1 MIISQTPFRISFVG
15 GGTDFEDFY
24 RKYPGRVLSTSIDKY
39 IYIAVN
45 KKFDDRIRISY
56 SKTENVKDIE
66 EIEHPIAKAVL
77 KEVGIKKGIEI
88 VSIGDIPG
96 KGTGLGSSSSFTV
109 GLLRALYSYLGK
121 LVSTDALAEKAA
133 EIEIKKVGAPIGK
146 QDHYAA
152 AFGGLNQITFNPD
165 GTVDVEPI
173 YLTPKIKK
181 EFQRHLLMFYTG
193 IQRSSAP
200 ILSEQKA
207 NIEKKFEAL
216 KKLSNL
222 VPIFRKA
229 IERGDFRE
237 AGEILHQNWL
247 IKKELSSQISNS
259 LIEEMYHKAIQA
271 KAWGGKIL
279 GAGGGGFLLVIAS
292 PQNQP
297 SVIDALKD
305 YPLVSFRF
313 TEAGSKIIF
322 RN

>member
-1 MIISQTPFRISFVG
+1 
-15 GGTDFEDFY
+15 
-24 RKYPGRVLSTSIDKY
+24 
-39 IYIAVN
+39 
-45 KKFDDRIRISY
+45 
-56 SKTENVKDIE
+56 
-66 EIEHPIAKAVL
+66 
-77 KEVGIKKGIEI
+77 
-88 VSIGDIPG
+88 
-96 KGTGLGSSSSFTV
+96 
-109 GLLRALYSYLGK
+109 
-121 LVSTDALAEKAA
+121 
-133 EIEIKKVGAPIGK
+133 
-146 QDHYAA
+146 
-152 AFGGLNQITFNPD
+152 
-165 GTVDVEPI
+165 
-173 YLTPKIKK
+173 
-181 EFQRHLLMFYTG
+181 MFYTG